1 MERAE
6 DTIDS
11 GHATG
16 PAPTPFTSPL
26 KDHLRRRARE
36 LGLDEVGFTT
46 ADDLPRADYV
56 ERWLAEGRAGA
67 MSYLARGGPRHRPG
81 LLLEGARTIVVG
93 AARYQRP
100 RREPSHVAAYAQRG
114 DYHPGLRKALRPL
127 AAELR
132 AAVAGSATKICIDA
146 APILEREAAA
156 RAGVGWIGKNT
167 LVVHKEHGCY
177 TLLGLILW
185 TGELPPDPPA
195 VDHCG
200 GCRRCLDACPTQA
213 LTAPYQMDATRCL
226 SYLTIEQRDAI
237 PVEYRAAL
245 GVRAF
250 GCDACLAACP
260 YGGAALFEDAP
271 LLPTDPALAGASLR
285 DLLERA
291 RDRFWKSFR
300 ATPVERAR
308 RRGFLRNLLVAA
320 GNSRDASLREV
331 VLPFRDD
338 GDTLVA
344 EHADWALRRLDEG
357 RDPVRAST
365 PTEKGTRP

>member
-1 MERAE
+1 MAPRDRVERAE

-11 GHATG
+11 GGATG
-16 PAPTPFTSPL
+16 PKASPFTSRL
-26 KDHLRRRARE
+26 KDELRRRARE
-36 LGLDEVGFTT
+36 LGLDELGFTT
-46 ADDLPRADYV
+46 ADDLPHADV
-56 ERWLAEGRAGA
+56 LAQWLASGRAGE
-67 MSYLARGGPRHRPG
+67 MSYLERGGPRHRPG
-81 LLLEGARTIVVG
+81 LLLEGTRTIVVG

-100 RREPSHVAAYAQRG
+100 RHEPAHLAAYAQRG

-127 AAELR
+127 AADLR
-132 AAVAGSATKICIDA
+132 AAVPGSATKICIDT

-167 LVVHKEHGCY
+167 LVVHPEHGCY

-185 TGELPPDPPA
+185 TGEVPPDPPA

-200 GCRRCLDACPTQA
+200 RCRRCLDACPTQA
-213 LTAPYQMDATRCL
+213 LTAPYEMDARRCL
-226 SYLTIEQRDAI
+226 SYLTIEQRGAI
-237 PVEYRAAL
+237 PEEFRAAL
-245 GVRAF
+245 DVRAF

-260 YGGAALFEDAP
+260 YGGEHLFDDAP
-271 LLPTDPALAGASLR
+271 LLPTDDRLAGASLR

-320 GNSRDASLREV
+320 GNARDPSLREV

-344 EHADWALRRLDEG
+344 EHARWALQRLDG
-357 RDPVRAST
+357 A
-365 PTEKGTRP
+365 GA